1 MMNKRPDLINRSQ
14 KADADV
20 QAFYD
25 QCPYPAPVNNLK
37 KFQQAWM
44 DERKRKA
51 DFYLHWPWKPYSE
64 EMTIL
69 VAGCGTSQ
77 AAKHAIKHP
86 LSHVVGID
94 FSKTSVQYTQYL
106 KQKYNL
112 TNLDVQQ
119 IPIQNVTDLNKKFDK
134 IISTGV
140 LHHLSDPDE
149 GLTALNGVLVDDGV
163 MHLMVYAPY
172 GRAGIYWIQEFCRQL
187 NVSHADQDIIQLAE
201 TLTALPPHNPLAH
214 LLANAPDFQR
224 KDALADALLNPHDR
238 AYSVPELFEYVE
250 RNGLKFGRWIRQ
262 APYLPHCGAIAHTP
276 LASRMMRQPAQMQY
290 QLMELFRGNM
300 LRHTFTAYKKEIDH
314 SITPVFDHHQFL
326 SHIPYRWPESL
337 TIEERLPPG
346 SAAVLIN
353 QAHTDTDLYLPIT
366 TEEKQFVDAID
377 GTQTIKQIIEKVI
390 VNHSQKHRLENE
402 QVIDLFIR
410 LWRYDQIV
418 FEIHKA

>member
-1 MMNKRPDLINRSQ
+1 MIKRLDLMNNSQ

-20 QAFYD
+20 QAFYNHR
-25 QCPYPAPVNNLK
+25 PYPAPVNNLEK
-37 KFQQAWM
+37 YQQDWI

-64 EMTIL
+64 EMRIL

-77 AAKHAIKHP
+77 AAKQAIKHP

-94 FSKTSVQYTQYL
+94 FSKTSVHHTQYL

-112 TNLDVQQ
+112 TNLDIHQ
-119 IPIQNVTDLNKKFDK
+119 ISIQNCSELGIKFDK

-140 LHHLSDPDE
+140 LHHLPDPDG
-149 GLTALNGVLVDDGV
+149 GLAALNAVLADDGV

-172 GRAGIYWIQEFCRQL
+172 GRSGIYWIQEFCRHL
-187 NVSHADQDIIQLAE
+187 DVTHTDQDIIQLAE
-201 TLTALPPHNPLAH
+201 TLTALPPQHPLAP

-224 KDALADALLNPHDR
+224 KDTLADALLNPQDR
-238 AYSVPELFEYVE
+238 AYSVPEVFEYLD
-250 RNGLKFGRWIRQ
+250 RCGLVFGRWIRQ
-262 APYLPHCGAIAHTP
+262 APYLPQCGAIARTP
-276 LASRMMRQPAQMQY
+276 LAPRIMRLPTQKQY
-290 QLMELFRGNM
+290 QTMELFRGNM

-314 SITPVFDHHQFL
+314 PHMPDFDDHQCL
-326 SHIPYRWPESL
+326 SDIPYRWPESL

-353 QAHTDTDLYLPIT
+353 PSHTDTDLYLPVT
-366 TEEKQFVDAID
+366 AEEKRLVDAID
-377 GTQTIKQIIEKVI
+377 GTQTIQQIIEKVN
-390 VNHSQKHRLENE
+390 VNQQQKHRLEKE
-402 QVIDLFIR
+402 QVIDLFAR

-418 FEIHKA
+418 FKIQRA